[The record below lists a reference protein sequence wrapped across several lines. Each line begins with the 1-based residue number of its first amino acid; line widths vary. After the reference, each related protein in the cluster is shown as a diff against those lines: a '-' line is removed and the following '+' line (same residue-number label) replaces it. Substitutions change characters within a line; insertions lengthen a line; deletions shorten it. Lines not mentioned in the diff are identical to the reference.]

1 MFKAILSTAV
11 LVSLAG
17 AIAGQAVLAQPTAS
31 AASLEVTVTGITT
44 VKGSI
49 RLALC
54 PPQADFPDCRA
65 KAVRAV
71 TMPVTGGSVRIL
83 LGGLPP
89 GTYAISVFHDA
100 NNNGKLDTFAGIPKE
115 GYGFSRNP
123 AFKPRA
129 PKFEEAQIAV
139 SGPSA
144 TAIKLRYIL

>member
-1 MFKAILSTAV
+1 MFKVILSTAV

-17 AIAGQAVLAQPTAS
+17 AIANQVVLAQSTAS
-31 AASLEVTVTGITT
+31 SLEVTVTGITT

-54 PPQADFPDCRA
+54 PPQAGFPDCGS

-71 TMPVTGGSVRIL
+71 TTPVTGGSVRIL

-89 GTYAISVFHDA
+89 DTYAISVFHDA
-100 NNNGKLDTFAGIPKE
+100 NNNGKLDTFAGIPRE

-129 PKFEEAQIAV
+129 PKFEEARIAV
-139 SGPSA
+139 SGTSA
-144 TAIKLRYIL
+144 IAIRMRYIL